1 MDPIKSVRFV
11 LVFIVLVIEA
21 VKDFRKKEVNIP
33 VLGILVV
40 AAMVMIFLGKDI
52 SVSNAI
58 IGLAE
63 GLLLILVSVMTKGQ
77 IGIGDGILLAA
88 CGLMLGGKDNMV
100 MFFFACLSS
109 AIVSVLIMIIK
120 KADKKTTIPFVPF
133 MIPGFLIM
141 VLLSLG

>member
-1 MDPIKSVRFV
+1 
-11 LVFIVLVIEA
+11 VLVIEA

-33 VLGILVV
+33 VLGILVA

-52 SVSNAI
+52 SVLNVI
-58 IGLAE
+58 TGLAE

-77 IGIGDGILLAA
+77 IGMGDGILLAA

>member
-1 MDPIKSVRFV
+1 MDLIKSVRFA

-21 VKDFRKKEVNIP
+21 LKDFRKKEVNIP
-33 VLGILVV
+33 ILGIMAI
-40 AAMVMIFLGKDI
+40 AAMIMVFLGKDI

-63 GLLLILVSVMTKGQ
+63 GVLLILVSVMTKGQ

-120 KADKKTTIPFVPF
+120 KADKKTKIPFVPF

>member
-1 MDPIKSVRFV
+1 MDPIKSVRFA

-21 VKDFRKKEVNIP
+21 LKDFRKKEVNIP
-33 VLGILVV
+33 VLGILAV

-100 MFFFACLSS
+100 MFFFA
-109 AIVSVLIMIIK
+109 
-120 KADKKTTIPFVPF
+120 
-133 MIPGFLIM
+133 
-141 VLLSLG
+141 

>member
-21 VKDFRKKEVNIP
+21 VKDFRKKELDIP

-52 SVSNAI
+52 SVLNAI

-77 IGIGDGILLAA
+77 IGMGDGILLAA

>member
-1 MDPIKSVRFV
+1 MDPIKSVRFA

-21 VKDFRKKEVNIP
+21 LKDFRKKEVNIP
-33 VLGILVV
+33 ILGILAI

>member
-1 MDPIKSVRFV
+1 MDPIKSVRFA

-21 VKDFRKKEVNIP
+21 LMDFRKKEVNIP

-40 AAMVMIFLGKDI
+40 AAMVMFFLGKDI

-63 GLLLILVSVMTKGQ
+63 GVLLILVSVMTKGQ

-120 KADKKTTIPFVPF
+120 KADKKTKIPFVPF

>member
-1 MDPIKSVRFV
+1 MDPIKSVRFA

-21 VKDFRKKEVNIP
+21 LKDFRKKEVNIP

>member
-33 VLGILVV
+33 VLGILV
-40 AAMVMIFLGKDI
+40 AAAIVMIFLEKDI
-52 SVSNAI
+52 SVLNAI

-77 IGIGDGILLAA
+77 IGMGDGLLLAA